1 MAGSSFSL
9 CLREFFQDPSHML
22 CVRSFGTVLCSPFG
36 LIVHDTGL
44 STFGRTCTAF
54 DCAEEEDLN
63 FDCEPEEWTG
73 QPTLVFLTGPII
85 IWCAFSCTTMLSII
99 LTILAIC
106 CDGVTV
112 TWDICAMGAI
122 MKGSLRISLKTVLK
136 KVILQT
142 GGLS

>member
-1 MAGSSFSL
+1 
-9 CLREFFQDPSHML
+9 ML
-22 CVRSFGTVLCSPFG
+22 CVRSFGTVLCSPLG

-44 STFGRTCTAF
+44 STFGLTCTAF
-54 DCAEEEDLN
+54 DWAEDDDWFDLN
-63 FDCEPEEWTG
+63 FVWPDECTG
-73 QPTLVFLTGPII
+73 QPTLLFLTGPII
-85 IWCAFSCTTMLSII
+85 SWWVFSCTTMLSII

-106 CDGVTV
+106 WDGVTV

-142 GGLS
+142 GG

>member
-1 MAGSSFSL
+1 ML
-9 CLREFFQDPSHML
+9 LR
-22 CVRSFGTVLCSPFG
+22 
-36 LIVHDTGL
+36 
-44 STFGRTCTAF
+44 
-54 DCAEEEDLN
+54 
-63 FDCEPEEWTG
+63 
-73 QPTLVFLTGPII
+73 LTGICMGMSDTI
-85 IWCAFSCTTMLSII
+85 MESII

-142 GGLS
+142 GG

>member
-1 MAGSSFSL
+1 M
-9 CLREFFQDPSHML
+9 
-22 CVRSFGTVLCSPFG
+22 
-36 LIVHDTGL
+36 
-44 STFGRTCTAF
+44 
-54 DCAEEEDLN
+54 N
-63 FDCEPEEWTG
+63 FDCEEPEEWTG

-142 GGLS
+142 GGLN